1 MGALKDDTWSVRQA
15 AAAALALMRE
25 VGEPT
30 PFIVAL
36 NSRSE
41 DVRKSAALALGQIAD
56 NRAVGSL
63 AGALQDASWDVR
75 RAAATALGRV
85 SSAAALAP
93 LRGALGDNDLG
104 VRDAAAAGLI
114 RIGKP
119 ALETLVEALEAE
131 RWDERRTAAF
141 ALGEIGDPDATEP
154 LLEAL
159 RNRQDSWLRRNA
171 ATALGKIGDDRALS
185 SLQIALNDDDTL
197 VREAAGEAMRE
208 ISAGRT
214 VEPTVS
220 DPKES
225 LPVFSDAPAGYPGRS
240 KVDGSRRG
248 GNVSR

>member
-1 MGALKDDTWSVRQA
+1 
-15 AAAALALMRE
+15 MRD

-30 PFIVAL
+30 PFVLAL

-41 DVRKSAALALGQIAD
+41 EVRKFAALALGQIAD
-56 NRAVGSL
+56 NRAVGPL
-63 AGALQDASWDVR
+63 AEALGDASWDVR
-75 RAAATALGRV
+75 QAAALSLGQL

-93 LRGALGDNDLG
+93 LRAALGDSDLG

-119 ALETLVEALEAE
+119 ALETLVAALEAE
-131 RWDERRTAAF
+131 RWDERRTAAL

-171 ATALGKIGDDRALS
+171 ATALGQIGDVRALP
-185 SLQIALNDDDTL
+185 SLEIALNDDDAS
-197 VREAAGEAMRE
+197 VCEAAGEAMRE

-214 VEPTVS
+214 LEPAVS
-220 DPKES
+220 DPKED
-225 LPVFSDAPAGYPGRS
+225 LPVFSDAPTRYPGHSQADRGR
-240 KVDGSRRG
+240 DGGALGR
-248 GNVSR
+248 